1 MIIPIGSDV
10 TASLNDHI
18 IFECYSNE
26 PVYWI
31 FPWDVDRQH
40 VWEPP
45 AYFSPFLVL
54 YQFLKEKQLYKAE
67 LNLFHVNYKWIGF
80 YYCVKNSSY
89 FYGSDVVSPIRN
101 RLASKI
107 YLYVEG
113 TNKQTN
119 KCVCFKFD

>member
-45 AYFSPFLVL
+45 RLLLAIF
-54 YQFLKEKQLYKAE
+54 
-67 LNLFHVNYKWIGF
+67 
-80 YYCVKNSSY
+80 
-89 FYGSDVVSPIRN
+89 GSLSI
-101 RLASKI
+101 SKRETI
-107 YLYVEG
+107 I
-113 TNKQTN
+113 
-119 KCVCFKFD
+119 